1 MKIGSEEGLRE
12 LNVLLGPMESAMLMN
27 LNKCNNFTTMKNL
40 EYIFL
45 VFLFLLRV
53 QGFGQA
59 IRGVKPLN
67 SANVMP
73 NRNYGIVIGI
83 SDYKNIPDLQYADR
97 DAMAFGKFL
106 SQISIPIVDSSNLM
120 IYINDAA
127 NRINVC
133 DGISKLIKKLQPGD
147 RVYFYF
153 AGHGD
158 IEALSQAKNG
168 LLLLY
173 DSPPG
178 DYFGLNDGVLQV
190 NQLADYFGRLSDMG
204 VDVFYIIDAC
214 HSGKLKGGEQGRLH
228 TSRAIQYLLSQR
240 STVLLSCDEDQL
252 SLEGAAWGGGR
263 GLFSYYLEQGLIG
276 LAEADQDNLV
286 SIYELDQFVTHKT
299 YSESEKRQTPVILGT
314 QNKVV
319 NKISPQYCD
328 SIRELDSRQYRVYSN
343 VNYKGSDQLF
353 YSMTDTILLKEL
365 EGFKQRLHTNPLL
378 HTESSSYGYYKNLE
392 SQYKQHYI
400 IDLLKRA
407 LIVKLNARFD
417 SLVSP
422 IIKGKNPNFK
432 LETCLAVS
440 EELDSCL
447 ALLDTDH
454 YMHNYFLAR
463 KYYVLA
469 LIKAHGIHINN
480 YGPLF
485 QRKLVEAIQLLKDS
499 KQLEPNASY
508 VHYTLGLYYQ
518 TMQQLDSSYYYLN
531 VFLTLLPYSELA
543 YNSIGITLGDM
554 KSYSES
560 IHCFK
565 RAIELN
571 KNYRP
576 PYVNLIQMYVE
587 TYQFEKGIQIA
598 KQAIALNPKLPE
610 GYNNLADLYRK
621 RRDYNLA
628 IKLVNKSLTV
638 MPDRPRTLLLKA
650 KILFDAGNHGDAEQ
664 LIIKLIKFRPDY
676 GEAYYYLA
684 LIQKHR
690 CQYQDAISILDRYLE
705 LDSLSSECL
714 TEKAYCFKISNQ
726 PDSSEW
732 YFRSAVKF
740 LETHSDKSEQL
751 AEIYHFGLH
760 QLDSAFVYY
769 QASLVNNPTNFIL
782 LSNYIGCLF
791 AMGKTKQA
799 KAEMKLLISLP
810 ESQIPLVYVRICE
823 QIIEGNYRKALINL
837 QKLVKLDSSYKWH
850 ILIDPCMS
858 RLLSCDPSGSH

>member
-1 MKIGSEEGLRE
+1 MKT
-12 LNVLLGPMESAMLMN
+12 LGFKL
-27 LNKCNNFTTMKNL
+27 
-40 EYIFL
+40 L
-45 VFLFLLRV
+45 VFLFFLSV

-59 IRGVKPLN
+59 SRGVKPIKP
-67 SANVMP
+67 ANEMP
-73 NRNYGIVIGI
+73 NKNYGIVIGI
-83 SDYKNIPDLQYADR
+83 SDYKNITDLEYADR
-97 DAMAFGKFL
+97 DALAFGKFL
-106 SQISIPIVDSSNLM
+106 SQVSSPIVDSSNLM

-127 NRINVC
+127 NRMNVC
-133 DGISKLIKKLQPGD
+133 DGISKMIRTLQAGD
-147 RVYFYF
+147 RLYFYF

-158 IEALSQAKNG
+158 IEALSQAENG

-190 NQLADYFGRLSDMG
+190 NQLADYFGRLADMG

-214 HSGKLKGGEQGRLH
+214 HSGKLKGGERGRVH

-299 YSESEKRQTPVILGT
+299 YFESEKKQTPVIIGK

-319 NKISPQYCD
+319 NRISAQYCD
-328 SIRELDSRQYRVYSN
+328 SIRALEGRQYKVYSN
-343 VNYKGSDQLF
+343 VNYKGSDQL
-353 YSMTDTILLKEL
+353 YYTKTDTVILKEL
-365 EGFKQRLHTNPLL
+365 ESFKQRLNCNSLL
-378 HTESSSYGYYKNLE
+378 HTDSSSYAYYKNLA
-392 SQYKQHYI
+392 SQYKHHYF

-422 IIKGKNPNFK
+422 IIRGKNPNFK

-447 ALLDTDH
+447 ALLDSDH
-454 YMHNYFLAR
+454 YMYPYFLAR
-463 KYYVLA
+463 KYYVQA

-485 QRKLVEAIQLLKDS
+485 QGKLDEAIQLLKVS

-518 TMQQLDSSYYYLN
+518 TKQQLDSSYYYLN
-531 VFLTLLPYSELA
+531 VFLSLLPNSELA

-560 IHCFK
+560 IRCFK

-571 KNYRP
+571 KKYRP

-598 KQAIALNPKLPE
+598 WQAIALNPKLPE

-621 RRDYNLA
+621 QRDYNLA
-628 IKLVNKSLTV
+628 LKWVNKSLTV

-650 KILFDAGNHGDAEQ
+650 KIYFDAGNHAEAE
-664 LIIKLIKFRPDY
+664 KLISNLIKIRPDY
-676 GEAYYYLA
+676 GEAYYYLS

-705 LDSLSSECL
+705 LDSLSFECFA
-714 TEKAYCFKISNQ
+714 EKAYCYKISNQ

-732 YFRSAVKF
+732 YFKKAVQ
-740 LETHSDKSEQL
+740 LLDAHPNQSESL
-751 AEIYHFGLH
+751 AEIYHFGLR
-760 QLDSAFVYY
+760 QLDSAIVYY
-769 QASLVNNPTNFIL
+769 RASLANNPANAL
-782 LSNYIGCLF
+782 LLGNYIGCLF
-791 AMGKTKQA
+791 AMGKTEQA
-799 KAEMKLLISLP
+799 RTEMKVLLSLP
-810 ESQIPLVYVRICE
+810 ENQIPLAYVRVCE
-823 QIIEGNYRKALINL
+823 QIISGNYQKALIKL

-858 RLLSCDPSGSH
+858 RLLSCDPNGSQ